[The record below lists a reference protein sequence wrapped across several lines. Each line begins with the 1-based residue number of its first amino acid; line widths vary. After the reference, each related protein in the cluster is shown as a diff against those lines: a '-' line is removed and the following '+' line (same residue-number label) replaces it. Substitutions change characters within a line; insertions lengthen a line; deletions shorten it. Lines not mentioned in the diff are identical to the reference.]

1 MTFIIE
7 SIIPGISL
15 EAPDDSSTPRNPP
28 IIAPKATPQRRDLID
43 QGEVLDL
50 DKSLDSTAP
59 NLSRRANLSRQNAFE
74 DLDESPLS
82 PNSTASTQDIV
93 DAIGENTMKVSR
105 FIGEL
110 ADRVKDLETSV
121 NKLT

>member
-1 MTFIIE
+1 M
-7 SIIPGISL
+7 

-28 IIAPKATPQRRDLID
+28 IIVPKATPQRRDLID

-59 NLSRRANLSRQNAFE
+59 SLSRRANLSRQDAFE
-74 DLDESPLS
+74 DLDELPLS

-93 DAIGENTMKVSR
+93 DAIGENTIKVSR